1 MNYKEREEL
10 ERVRHTL
17 EHHVPTVGKDLEG
30 LETDSW
36 GTSIL

>member
-10 ERVRHTL
+10 ERVKHTL
-17 EHHVPTVGKDLEG
+17 EQHVPSVGKDLEG
-30 LETDSW
+30 LETDLW